1 VNAIARFEQLCARV
15 VEGTFAR
22 IFPSALEPVH
32 VGRKLIA
39 AQNAAPT
46 DTYLVR
52 VHPVD
57 YVRFAADREFLEARW
72 SALLRENARGDAP
85 RAVLH
90 EDPAVVAGAVRIEA
104 IVDDRATVDATPGGL
119 TLAAPGGKAVPLRD
133 GLRIGRNDDNDVV
146 VRDGRASRVHARI
159 VADGERFAVEDAGS
173 TNGTF
178 VDGERVGR
186 ATLHAGTSIV
196 IGETVLEVRG

>member
-39 AQNAAPT
+39 AQNATPT

-57 YVRFAADREFLEARW
+57 YVRFAADREFLIPRW
-72 SALLRENARGDAP
+72 SRARCGSK
-85 RAVLH
+85 RSWTI
-90 EDPAVVAGAVRIEA
+90 VR
-104 IVDDRATVDATPGGL
+104 R
-119 TLAAPGGKAVPLRD
+119 
-133 GLRIGRNDDNDVV
+133 
-146 VRDGRASRVHARI
+146 SRTAR
-159 VADGERFAVEDAGS
+159 RC
-173 TNGTF
+173 
-178 VDGERVGR
+178 
-186 ATLHAGTSIV
+186 
-196 IGETVLEVRG
+196 

>member
-22 IFPSALEPVH
+22 IFPSALEPAQ

-39 AQNAAPT
+39 AQAAAPT

-57 YVRFAADREFLEARW
+57 YARFAGDRTFLEARW
-72 SALLRENARGDAP
+72 SAMLRESAP
-85 RAVLH
+85 NHETPHAVLH
-90 EDPAVVAGAVRIEA
+90 EDPAIVAGSVTIEA
-104 IVDDRATVDATPGGL
+104 LVDDRPVVLSLVRPGEAIAL
-119 TLAAPGGKAVPLRD
+119 FD

-146 VRDGRASRVHARI
+146 IADGRVSRHHARI
-159 VADGERFAVEDAGS
+159 VADGGGFAIEDLQS
-173 TNGTF
+173 SNGTF
-178 VDGERVGR
+178 VDGAQVQ
-186 ATLHAGTSIV
+186 HARLQAGSSIV
-196 IGETVLEVRG
+196 VGETVLAIRG

>member
-22 IFPSALEPVH
+22 IFPSALEPAQ

-39 AQNAAPT
+39 AQAAAPT

-57 YVRFAADREFLEARW
+57 YARFAGDRTFLEARW
-72 SALLRENARGDAP
+72 SAMLRESVPNHETP
-85 RAVLH
+85 HAVLH
-90 EDPAVVAGAVRIEA
+90 EDPAIVAGSVTIEA
-104 IVDDRATVDATPGGL
+104 LVDDRPVVLSLVRPGE
-119 TLAAPGGKAVPLRD
+119 TIALAD

-146 VRDGRASRVHARI
+146 IADGRVSRHHARI
-159 VADGERFAVEDAGS
+159 VADGGGFAIEDLQS
-173 TNGTF
+173 SNGTF
-178 VDGERVGR
+178 VDGAQVQR
-186 ATLHAGTSIV
+186 ARLQAGSSIV
-196 IGETVLEVRG
+196 VGETVLAIRG